1 MSIIDEDNDTLEAN
15 DDNDAPPD
23 TAHFA
28 PEKREELVKNTKR
41 RSEETKNVSLG
52 INSEN
57 KSGSKNVKMYFG
69 QDALDDLFKQ
79 MSQSDE
85 DKFVIQK
92 VQGGLIKWI
101 EGKKIGNAQYGDVV

>member
-15 DDNDAPPD
+15 EENDAQPD

-28 PEKREELVKNTKR
+28 PEKREGLTKNSKQ
-41 RSEETKNVSLG
+41 RSEEAKNVSLA
-52 INSEN
+52 INAEN
-57 KSGSKNVKMYFG
+57 KAGSKNVKMYFG
-69 QDALDDLFKQ
+69 QDALDDLFNQ

-85 DKFVIQK
+85 DKFVTPN
-92 VQGGLIKWI
+92 VQGNLIKWL